1 MKHAGNDTVAHL
13 TGELERVRRELARLQ
28 EARPGGRTP
37 GGLQSPRVWTTVPA
51 LLLGTWLLSA
61 QAPAGQDDL
70 EQRVSALEARL
81 TSGPGTTTRIRAPF
95 EVVGPNGN
103 VVLQVTQ
110 GTPTANDGVAI
121 FQRGSVV
128 GVTIN
133 RGGKDIAGL
142 GTADDGKGG
151 LLFIADQYGA
161 PRAEILPEGGVRVL
175 NGGGNVVASMLAMD
189 ESPFDGRFA
198 VIRGDKMLARL
209 DGSDDGGSLAISD
222 EEGKEVAQM
231 GVESGNGYVATLDP
245 KGYSEVELGTSD
257 AGEPQLGV
265 MHKGKL
271 RAALGMSTGA
281 GHLSVSNAKDKIVAN
296 VTGAGTKDGGAVI
309 VGNGSGQ
316 GVVSMTSGADN
327 RGLVQV
333 FHPGGKSLVVLT
345 EDAHGGLL
353 QIKSGAGIPVAHLMT
368 AVDGGGYWQLTD
380 PAGNPVVDAGAE
392 KSGRG
397 LVRAGP
403 HYLCTPPVG
412 TAMVGVALLPDCI
425 RGVAK
430 P

>member
-103 VVLQVTQ
+103 VVLQVSQ
-110 GTPTANDGVAI
+110 GSPTANDGVAI

-128 GVTIN
+128 GLTIN

-142 GTADDGKGG
+142 GTADDGTGG

-161 PRAEILPEGGVRVL
+161 PRTEILAEDGVRVL
-175 NGGGNVVASMLAMD
+175 DGGGQVAAAMLTMD
-189 ESPFDGRFA
+189 GSDGRLA
-198 VIRGDKMLARL
+198 IMRGDKILASL
-209 DGSDDGGSLAISD
+209 DGTDQGGLLDIAD
-222 EEGKEVAQM
+222 EKGKGRVQLGIED
-231 GVESGNGYVATLDP
+231 GNGYVATLDP
-245 KGYSEVELGTSD
+245 RGYAEVEMGISEG
-257 AGEPQLGV
+257 GEGQLAV

-296 VTGAGTKDGGAVI
+296 VTGTGTQDGGAVI

-316 GVVSMTSGADN
+316 GVVSLTSGADN

-353 QIKSGAGIPVAHLMT
+353 QIKNGSGTPVAHLMT
-368 AVDGGGYWQLTD
+368 AVGGGGYWQLTD
-380 PAGNPVVDAGAE
+380 PDGNPVVDAGAE

>member
-1 MKHAGNDTVAHL
+1 MNTAGNDTVAHL
-13 TGELERVRRELARLQ
+13 VGELERVRRELARLQ
-28 EARPGGRTP
+28 EAGRGCRRPGRLHAGRI
-37 GGLQSPRVWTTVPA
+37 WTTVPA

-61 QAPAGQDDL
+61 QAPATQDNL
-70 EQRVSALEARL
+70 ENRVSELEARL
-81 TSGPGTTTRIRAPF
+81 ISGPGTTTRIRAPF

-110 GTPTANDGVAI
+110 GSPTANDGVAI

-133 RGGKDIAGL
+133 RSGKDIAGL
-142 GTADDGKGG
+142 GTADNGQGG

-161 PRAEILPEGGVRVL
+161 PRAEILPEDGVRVL
-175 NGGGNVVASMLAMD
+175 DGGGQVVAAMLAMD
-189 ESPFDGRFA
+189 GSDGRFA
-198 VIRGDKMLARL
+198 VMSGDKTLATL
-209 DGSDDGGSLAISD
+209 DGSDRGGLLDIAD
-222 EEGKEVAQM
+222 EEGKSRAQV
-231 GVESGNGYVATLDP
+231 GVEDGNGYVATLDP
-245 KGYSEVELGTSD
+245 RGYGEVEMGVSD
-257 AGEPQLGV
+257 DGVGQLAV

-296 VTGAGTKDGGAVI
+296 VTGKGTKDGGAVI

-316 GVVSMTSGADN
+316 GVASMTSGADN
-327 RGLVQV
+327 GGLVQV

-353 QIKSGAGIPVAHLMT
+353 QIKNKSGTPVAHLMT
-368 AVDGGGYWQLTD
+368 ATDGGGYWQLTD
-380 PAGNPVVDAGAE
+380 PAGNPVVDAGAT
-392 KSGRG
+392 KSGLG

-403 HYLCTPPVG
+403 TYLCTPPVG
-412 TAMVGVALLPDCI
+412 TAMVGVAMLPDCI
-425 RGVAK
+425 RGIPK

>member
-1 MKHAGNDTVAHL
+1 MNHAGTDTVAHL
-13 TGELERVRRELARLQ
+13 AEELERVRRELARLR
-28 EARPGGRTP
+28 EAGPARRTS
-37 GGLQSPRVWTTVPA
+37 LHSTRVWATVPA

-95 EVVGPNGN
+95 EVVGPGGN
-103 VVLQVTQ
+103 VILQVTQ
-110 GTPTANDGVAI
+110 GPPTISSGVGI
-121 FQRGSVV
+121 FTRGQDA
-128 GVTIN
+128 GVLVS
-133 RGGKDIAGL
+133 RGGNDIAGL
-142 GTADDGKGG
+142 GSAEDGNGG
-151 LLFIADQYGA
+151 LLFIADRFGA
-161 PRAEILPEGGVRVL
+161 PRSEVSAAYVSVL
-175 NGGGNVVASMLAMD
+175 DGGGKVVAAMVTTD
-189 ESPFDGRFA
+189 DASQDGRF
-198 VIRGDKMLARL
+198 VVLRGEQMLASL
-209 DGSDDGGSLAISD
+209 EGSDKGGLLDIAD
-222 EEGKEVAQM
+222 EEGKSRVNL
-231 GVESGNGYVATLDP
+231 GVEDGNGYVATLDP
-245 KGYSEVELGTSD
+245 KGYAEVEMGISEG
-257 AGEPQLGV
+257 GEGQLAV

-353 QIKSGAGIPVAHLMT
+353 QIKNKSGTPVAHLMT
-368 AVDGGGYWQLTD
+368 DVYLGGYLQLTD
-380 PAGNPVVDAGAE
+380 PAGNPVVDAGAT
-392 KSGRG
+392 KSGTG

-403 HYLCTPPVG
+403 VYTCVPPVG
-412 TAMVGVALLPDCI
+412 TAMVGVAMLPDCI
-425 RGVAK
+425 KGIPK

>member
-1 MKHAGNDTVAHL
+1 VSAQAPAGQDD
-13 TGELERVRRELARLQ
+13 LEKRA
-28 EARPGGRTP
+28 
-37 GGLQSPRVWTTVPA
+37 
-51 LLLGTWLLSA
+51 SA
-61 QAPAGQDDL
+61 PQAPAGQDDL

-81 TSGPGTTTRIRAPF
+81 ISGPGTTTRIRAPF

-103 VVLQVTQ
+103 VVLQVSQ
-110 GTPTANDGVAI
+110 GSPTANDGVAI

-133 RGGKDIAGL
+133 RGGKDVAGL

-161 PRAEILPEGGVRVL
+161 PRAEILPEDGIRVL
-175 NGGGNVVASMLAMD
+175 NGGGQVAAAMLALD
-189 ESPFDGRFA
+189 ALDGRLA
-198 VIRGDKMLARL
+198 VMRGDRILATL
-209 DGSDDGGSLAISD
+209 DGSDEGGLLDIAD
-222 EEGKEVAQM
+222 EKGKSKAQL
-231 GVESGNGYVATLDP
+231 GIEDGNGYVATLDP
-245 KGYSEVELGTSD
+245 KGYAEVELGISEG
-257 AGEPQLGV
+257 GEGQLAV

-271 RAALGMSTGA
+271 RAALATRIGA
-281 GHLSVSNAKDKIVAN
+281 GHLSVSNAKGEAVAN
-296 VTGAGTKDGGAVI
+296 VTGSGTKDGGAVI

-316 GVVSMTSGADN
+316 GVASMTSGADD

-333 FHPGGKSLVVLT
+333 FHPGGKPLVVLT
-345 EDAHGGLL
+345 EDANGGLL
-353 QIKSGAGIPVAHLMT
+353 QIKNGSGIPVANLMT

-403 HYLCTPPVG
+403 YYLCSPPVG
-412 TAMVGVALLPDCI
+412 TAMVGVATLPDCI
-425 RGVAK
+425 RGRDK

>member
-1 MKHAGNDTVAHL
+1 MNHAGNDTVAHL

-28 EARPGGRTP
+28 ETSPGRRTA

-142 GTADDGKGG
+142 GTADDGRGG

-161 PRAEILPEGGVRVL
+161 PRAEILPEDGVRVL
-175 NGGGNVVASMLAMD
+175 NGEGQVAAAMLAID
-189 ESPFDGRFA
+189 ASDGRLA
-198 VIRGDKMLARL
+198 VMRGDKLLVTL
-209 DGSDDGGSLAISD
+209 DGSDEGGLLNIAD
-222 EEGKEVAQM
+222 DKGKNRVQLGTED
-231 GVESGNGYVATLDP
+231 GNGYVATLDP
-245 KGYSEVELGTSD
+245 KGYGEVEMGVSD
-257 AGEPQLGV
+257 AGEGQLAV
-265 MHKGKL
+265 RHKGKL

-281 GHLSVSNAKDKIVAN
+281 GILSVSNAKDKIVAN

-327 RGLVQV
+327 GGLVQV
-333 FHPGGKSLVVLT
+333 FHPGGKSLIVLT

-353 QIKSGAGIPVAHLMT
+353 QIKNKSGTPVAHFMSD
-368 AVDGGGYWQLTD
+368 VYGGGYWQLTD
-380 PAGNPVVDAGAE
+380 PSGNPVVDAGAT
-392 KSGRG
+392 KLGTG

-403 HYLCTPPVG
+403 YYTCVPPVG
-412 TAMVGVALLPDCI
+412 TAMVGVAILPDCI
-425 RGVAK
+425 KGILK

>member
-1 MKHAGNDTVAHL
+1 MNHAGNDTVALL

-28 EARPGGRTP
+28 EASPGRRTA
-37 GGLQSPRVWTTVPA
+37 GGLHSPRVWTTVPA

-70 EQRVSALEARL
+70 EQRVSDLEARL

-95 EVVGPNGN
+95 EVVGPSGN
-103 VVLQVTQ
+103 VVLQVSQ
-110 GTPTANDGVAI
+110 SPTANDGVAI
-121 FQRGSVV
+121 FQQGSVV

-133 RGGKDIAGL
+133 RGGKDIVGL
-142 GTADDGKGG
+142 GTADDKGG
-151 LLFIADQYGA
+151 LLFIADQNGA
-161 PRAEILPEGGVRVL
+161 PRAEIRPEDGVRVL
-175 NGGGNVVASMLAMD
+175 DGGGQVVAAMLAM
-189 ESPFDGRFA
+189 ENSEGRFS
-198 VIRGDKMLARL
+198 VMRGDKVLASL
-209 DGSDDGGSLAISD
+209 EGNDEGGLLNIND
-222 EEGKEVAQM
+222 EEGKT
-231 GVESGNGYVATLDP
+231 GVVIATEDGNGYVATLDP
-245 KGYSEVELGTSD
+245 KGYAEVEMGNSED
-257 AGEPQLGV
+257 GEGQLAV

-296 VTGAGTKDGGAVI
+296 VTGAGTKDGGVVI

-316 GVVSMTSGADN
+316 GVASMTSGADN

-353 QIKSGAGIPVAHLMT
+353 QIKNKSGTPVAHLMT
-368 AVDGGGYWQLTD
+368 DVYLGGYLQLTD
-380 PAGNPVVDAGAE
+380 PAGNPVVDAGAT
-392 KSGRG
+392 KSGTG

-403 HYLCTPPVG
+403 VYTCVPPVG
-412 TAMVGVALLPDCI
+412 TAMVGVAMLPDCI
-425 RGVAK
+425 KGIPK

>member
-1 MKHAGNDTVAHL
+1 MNHAGNDTVAHL
-13 TGELERVRRELARLQ
+13 TGELERVRGQLARLQ
-28 EARPGGRTP
+28 EARPGRRTA
-37 GGLQSPRVWTTVPA
+37 GGLQSLRVWTTLPA

-70 EQRVSALEARL
+70 EQRVSDLEARL

-95 EVVGPNGN
+95 EVVGPSGN
-103 VVLQVTQ
+103 VVLQVSQ
-110 GTPTANDGVAI
+110 SPTANDGVAI
-121 FQRGSVV
+121 FQQGSVV

-133 RGGKDIAGL
+133 RGGKDIVGL
-142 GTADDGKGG
+142 GTADDKGG
-151 LLFIADQYGA
+151 LLFIADQNGA
-161 PRAEILPEGGVRVL
+161 PRAEIRPEDGVRVL
-175 NGGGNVVASMLAMD
+175 DGGGQVVAAMLAM
-189 ESPFDGRFA
+189 ENSEGRFS
-198 VIRGDKMLARL
+198 VMRGDKVLASL
-209 DGSDDGGSLAISD
+209 EGNDEGGLLNIND
-222 EEGKEVAQM
+222 EEGKT
-231 GVESGNGYVATLDP
+231 GVVIATEDGNGYVATLDP
-245 KGYSEVELGTSD
+245 KGYAEVEMGKSED
-257 AGEPQLGV
+257 GEGQLAV

-316 GVVSMTSGADN
+316 GVASMTSGADN

-353 QIKSGAGIPVAHLMT
+353 QIKNKSGTPVAHLMT
-368 AVDGGGYWQLTD
+368 DVYLGGYLQLTD
-380 PAGNPVVDAGAE
+380 PAGNPVVDAGAT
-392 KSGRG
+392 KSGTG

-403 HYLCTPPVG
+403 VYTCVPPVG
-412 TAMVGVALLPDCI
+412 TAMVGVAMLPDCI
-425 RGVAK
+425 KGIPK